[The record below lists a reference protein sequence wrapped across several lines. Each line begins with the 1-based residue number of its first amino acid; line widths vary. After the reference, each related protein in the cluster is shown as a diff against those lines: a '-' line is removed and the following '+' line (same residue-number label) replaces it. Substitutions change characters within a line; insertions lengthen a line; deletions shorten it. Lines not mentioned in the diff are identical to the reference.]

1 MAEFDSES
9 KFEEALIKLLYT
21 DKGWEP
27 EVLRYPTEERLIQNW
42 ADILYA
48 NNRSIDR
55 LGNYPLT
62 QGEMAQIIDQIND
75 LRTPLRLNE
84 FINGKTISIRRD
96 NEEDKQNFG
105 REVNLKIYDRMEIAQ
120 GQSRYQIAEQPLF
133 KTPHPLASDRR
144 GDFILLING
153 MPLIHVELKKSGIPI
168 SQAYGQIEKYS
179 NMGIFQRG
187 IFSLVQI
194 FVAMN
199 PEEMVYFANPGF
211 DGNFNPKFYFHWADV
226 NNEPINHWKQVAEH
240 FLSIPMAHQMIG
252 FYTVA
257 DKTDNVLKVMR
268 SYQFY
273 AARAISDRVAKCHW
287 DEKEIYGGYVWHT
300 TGSGKTLT
308 SFKSAQLIADSND
321 ADKVVFLMDRIELGT
336 QSFGEYQ
343 GFTNPK
349 LEIYDTEDTDA
360 LVSLLKDDQS
370 KLIVTSIQKMS
381 RIKQDGTNDRDI
393 SKINKK
399 RIVIII
405 DEAHRSVFGDMLIAI
420 RATFKH
426 AIYFGF
432 TGTPIH
438 EDNPAKKQATSF
450 IFGDEIHRYSIAD
463 GIRDKNVLGFDP
475 YMVQTFKERDLRKI
489 VALEKTHSQN
499 EEEALSNPK
508 KAKVYQKYMDE
519 IPMAGSW
526 DNLGNYS
533 SGIED
538 EFTPSLYENEEHHR
552 AVVSDIKEVWL
563 QHSLNKK
570 YHALFATSS
579 IPEAIEYYRLLH
591 EEIPDMKATCLF
603 DPSID
608 NTGGAII
615 KQDAILQILTD
626 YNNRFNKTYK
636 MSQYNKFKKDVA
648 TRMAHKEPYLNLPA
662 EKQLDMLIVV
672 DQMLTGFDSKWVNT
686 LYLDKVR
693 QDENLIQAFSRTNRV
708 FGDDKKFGVIRYYR
722 KPWTMERN
730 VKKAIREYSGNRPFG
745 IFAFK
750 LKENLEEVNRLYTRI
765 KELFEN
771 NGVSNFEQLPEAS
784 EVKAMFAKDFHSLH
798 GYLESA
804 RIQGFVW
811 KKLEW
816 DFDGETMTVLLDEE
830 TYNIL
835 LQRYKELYEGT
846 GGGGGGDD
854 APYDIDT
861 HITQLATGKINTDY
875 MNSRFVKFVKA
886 LQINDLSSP
895 IVKETLDELHKSFA
909 ALSQEEQKYANIF
922 LGDFQR
928 GTVQLEEGKTLR
940 DYVTEYQKR
949 AKDDQIHRFA
959 EALGIDEEQ
968 LRDFMQLTIT
978 ESDINAF
985 GRFDRLVDSVDRA
998 KAKAYFEQ
1006 EEGHTIPAR
1015 RVPMK
1020 IAEILRRFVL
1030 NGGFEISSPTDHTI
1044 LPYSEDEPEIIQ
1056 AAEGIYIYGS
1066 IPVDL
1071 PNTKREDLVGEK
1083 LELILM
1089 YAIGQPNAR
1098 KKTESAGKIALGIK
1112 ENMLKNEQ
1120 LSAYKS
1126 LKYLLFHYWSNPKAY
1141 QLTKEPLLVELDNV
1155 PSGYLKRMEKDAVKY
1170 LLLEYDP
1177 ESPSNIG
1184 NIDVLRTQRK
1194 GEIRYLPFVTTIE
1207 SITKITKDE

>member
-1 MAEFDSES
+1 MAEFDSEK
-9 KFEEALIKLLYT
+9 KFEDALIKLLYT
-21 DKGWEP
+21 DKGWEN
-27 EVLRYPTEERLIQNW
+27 EVIRYPTEERLIQNW
-42 ADILYA
+42 ADILYD

-62 QGEMAQIIDQIND
+62 KGEMAQVIEQVND

-84 FINGKTISIRRD
+84 FINGKTISIKRD
-96 NEEDKQNFG
+96 NEDDKQNYG
-105 REVNLKIYDRMEIAQ
+105 REISLKIYDRMEIAK

-144 GDFILLING
+144 GDFMLLING
-153 MPLIHVELKKSGIPI
+153 MPVIHVELKKSGIPV

-187 IFSLVQI
+187 IFSLVQV

-211 DGNFNPKFYFHWADV
+211 EGVFNPKFYFHWADV
-226 NNEPINHWKQVAEH
+226 NNEHINHWKLVAEH

-257 DKTDNVLKVMR
+257 DKTDNILKVMR

-336 QSFGEYQ
+336 QSFGEYK
-343 GFTNPK
+343 GFANPK
-349 LEIYDTEDTDA
+349 LEVYDTEDTAA
-360 LVSLLKDDQS
+360 LISLLKDNQS
-370 KLIVTSIQKMS
+370 KLIVSSIQKMS
-381 RIKQDGTNDRDI
+381 RIKKDGSNDKDI
-393 SKINKK
+393 DKINKK

-438 EDNPAKKQATSF
+438 EGNESKKLATSF

-463 GIRDKNVLGFDP
+463 GITDKNVLGFDP
-475 YMVQTFKERDLRKI
+475 YMVQTYKERELRKI
-489 VALEKTHSQN
+489 VALAKSHSRT
-499 EEEALSNPK
+499 EEEAMANPR
-508 KAKVYQKYMDE
+508 KARVYQKYMDDV
-519 IPMAGSW
+519 PMAGTW
-526 DNLGNYS
+526 DAVGNYS

-538 EFTPSLYENEEHHR
+538 EFTPALYDVDEHR
-552 AVVSDIKEVWL
+552 QAVIEDIKEVWR
-563 QHSLNKK
+563 QHSLNRK

-579 IPEAIEYYRLLH
+579 IPEAIKYYQLFKER
-591 EEIPDMKATCLF
+591 IPEMKVTCLF
-603 DPSID
+603 DPTID

-615 KQDAILQILTD
+615 KQEAILMILD
-626 YNNRFNKTYK
+626 EYNTRYNKSYK
-636 MSQYNKFKKDVA
+636 MAQYDMFKKDVA
-648 TRMAHKEPYLNLPA
+648 TRMSHKEPYLNLPV
-662 EKQLDMLIVV
+662 EKQLDLLIVV

-722 KPWTMERN
+722 KPWTMKRN
-730 VKKAIREYSGNRPFG
+730 VEKAIRDYSGNRPFG

-750 LKENLEEVNRLYTRI
+750 LRENLEEVNRLFIRI

-771 NGVSNFEQLPEAS
+771 AKISNFNHLPKEPA
-784 EVKAMFAKDFHSLH
+784 VKAMFAQYFHTLH
-798 GYLESA
+798 GFLESA

-811 KKLEW
+811 DKLVW
-816 DFDGETMTVLLDEE
+816 IFDGDTLNVLLDEE
-830 TYNIL
+830 TYNTL
-835 LQRYKELYEGT
+835 LQRYKELYDSI
-846 GGGGGGDD
+846 GGGGGGND

-875 MNSRFVKFVKA
+875 MNSRFVKFVRT

-909 ALSQEEQKYANIF
+909 ALSQEEQKFANIF

-928 GTVQLEEGKTLR
+928 GIIEVEEGKTLR
-940 DYVTEYQKR
+940 DYITEYQKK

-959 EALGIDEEQ
+959 EAVGVNEEA
-968 LRDFMQLTIT
+968 LRNFMVLTVT
-978 ESDINAF
+978 ASDINAF
-985 GRFDRLVDSVDRA
+985 GRFDHLVDTVDRV
-998 KAKAYFEQ
+998 KARAYFEK
-1006 EEGHTIPAR
+1006 EEGNPIPAR

-1030 NGGFEISSPTDHTI
+1030 SGGFDIGSNIQEISARRLTDVRDDKNMKALIDNMMKTKNGTNILAIVSECQKEFGMEYPTMDREKKEWFHVIDRYVKETTQKYN
-1044 LPYSEDEPEIIQ
+1044 LQPEDTFYWM
-1056 AAEGIYIYGS
+1056 AAESPI
-1066 IPVDL
+1066 
-1071 PNTKREDLVGEK
+1071 RE
-1083 LELILM
+1083 
-1089 YAIGQPNAR
+1089 
-1098 KKTESAGKIALGIK
+1098 ES
-1112 ENMLKNEQ
+1112 
-1120 LSAYKS
+1120 
-1126 LKYLLFHYWSNPKAY
+1126 
-1141 QLTKEPLLVELDNV
+1141 
-1155 PSGYLKRMEKDAVKY
+1155 
-1170 LLLEYDP
+1170 
-1177 ESPSNIG
+1177 
-1184 NIDVLRTQRK
+1184 
-1194 GEIRYLPFVTTIE
+1194 
-1207 SITKITKDE
+1207 